1 MDRARD
7 LIAEHLGVSRALIQD
22 QLSFRELG
30 ADSLDLVSLTMA
42 FEEAFDLPISDEQA
56 EACTTVGEALGLL
69 DQQLRLRSAGR
80 ASSSASKFANVRG

>member
-22 QLSFRELG
+22 RVTFRELG

-42 FEEAFDLPISDEQA
+42 FEEAFDIQIPDDQV
-56 EACTTVGEALGLL
+56 EACTSVIDALRLL
-69 DQQLRLRSAGR
+69 DQLRNAAPSD
-80 ASSSASKFANVRG
+80 VRG

>member
-7 LIAEHLGVSRALIQD
+7 LIAEHLGVSRTLVQD
-22 QLSFRELG
+22 QISFRHLG

-56 EACTTVGEALGLL
+56 EACITVGDALGLL
-69 DQQLRLRSAGR
+69 DQQLRLRETGR
-80 ASSSASKFANVRG
+80 ANTPSSELADVRR